1 MIMNIK
7 ELIKTLLGIDINTD
21 NLLELYESPQDYVS
35 NPKDL
40 KRLEDL
46 FFLVDLVGE
55 LEVNADEQ

>member
-1 MIMNIK
+1 MNIK
-7 ELIKTLLGIDINTD
+7 EQIKTLLGIDINTD
-21 NLLELYESPQDYVS
+21 NLLELYENPQAYVS